1 MPIYILIE
9 YDENYSKTSGSFCQ
23 HYNDEPKKKLAGS
36 ESFKYKIKITG
47 NTSADSNTKDV
58 EIIGPLKY
66 LRTFWRTLEVL
77 LINCEA
83 KVILTWS
90 STCVITNSTGAGR
103 ILSSKGRNKE
113 LKCHNQWL
121 KRFWSTNK

>member
-1 MPIYILIE
+1 MPIYISIE
-9 YDENYSKTSGSFCQ
+9 YDDNYSKTSRSFCQ
-23 HYNDEPKKKLAGS
+23 YYNDEPNKNLADS
-36 ESFKYKIKITG
+36 ESFKHKIKITG

-58 EIIGPLKY
+58 KIIGPLKY

-83 KVILTWS
+83 KVILKWS

-103 ILSSKGRNKE
+103 FTISN
-113 LKCHNQWL
+113 
-121 KRFWSTNK
+121 TNIKIIQNCFSN

>member
-9 YDENYSKTSGSFCQ
+9 YDDNYSKTSGSSVNIIMMSQ
-23 HYNDEPKKKLAGS
+23 IKAGS
-36 ESFKYKIKITG
+36 ESFKHKIKITG

-58 EIIGPLKY
+58 KIIGPLKY

-83 KVILTWS
+83 KVILKWS
-90 STCVITNSTGAGR
+90 STCFITNSTGAGR
-103 ILSSKGRNKE
+103 FTISD
-113 LKCHNQWL
+113 
-121 KRFWSTNK
+121 TNIKIIQNCFSN

>member
-1 MPIYILIE
+1 MMKIIQKHLEVSVNITMM
-9 YDENYSKTSGSFCQ
+9 SQ
-23 HYNDEPKKKLAGS
+23 KKKLAGS

-83 KVILTWS
+83 KVILT
-90 STCVITNSTGAGR
+90 
-103 ILSSKGRNKE
+103 
-113 LKCHNQWL
+113 
-121 KRFWSTNK
+121 